1 LTTCAWNHC
10 KAARPVTDDEFTIYD
25 LQYTIGAAKPERRA
39 LLGLAGENSLGYA
52 EQCSAFR
59 LSAIGR
65 AKDFVRCSRMN
76 SNPTTPASTVT
87 SGRRYW
93 RSLDELADT
102 PEFKDWLHREFPQ
115 GASELEDGQNR
126 RQFLKI
132 MSASFALAGLGLA
145 GAGCRRPEEKLEP
158 FGQQPADYVY
168 GEPQYFATA
177 MPTRTGAIPL
187 VVKSYEGRPIKVE
200 GNALY
205 PGSNG
210 GTDRYAQASIL
221 NLYDPDRARR
231 FVQEDGKTASR
242 EEALSFLDSLSKK
255 FSANSGEGLSF
266 LAESSTSPSRARLQK
281 IIADKFPKSQW
292 FTYDAIDTGI
302 HQRAA
307 TQAFGQPVRPIFN
320 FDKAKVI
327 LSLDCDFLGGE
338 DDAHNHIRKFAASRK
353 PGRGMSRLYAV
364 ESLFT
369 LTGANADH
377 RLRVPASSV
386 GQIASAVLAVITG
399 SSGSIPATVDVKW
412 ISELAKD
419 LIANRGNVLVVVGQ
433 RQPIEIHLLAQAI
446 NSTLGSIGNTVELAK
461 TTEVASSDFK
471 DFNVNPPNTLII
483 LGGNPKYNLTP
494 ELKGGTIIRFG
505 YYEDDTSHYSNW
517 HFPAAHYLESWGDAV
532 TSDGTLV
539 PIQPLIQP
547 LFGGITELEFLAR
560 IAGESQTN
568 PYDIVQ
574 ATFGS
579 SGDWKKF
586 LFNGFLKNSAP
597 KTISA
602 FEDSRAVALPSVKK
616 VSAPTATNLEVIFY
630 RDSKVDD
637 GRYANNGWMQELPDP
652 ITKMTWDN
660 AVLVSRKTAR
670 ELKVANGDIVEI
682 ALNGRKVTGPI
693 WVQPGMAD
701 YSLGLALGYGRER
714 AGRVGTAVG
723 FNAYKIFSGKY
734 IETGAT
740 IRKTGETYTLAC
752 TQNHW
757 SMEGRPAVREANLE
771 EFSKNP
777 KFASEMHGTEPP
789 IVQSLYP
796 NPLDEAKKTALHQ
809 WGLVVDLTAC
819 VGCSTCVV
827 ACQSENN
834 IPIVGKD
841 QVQRGREMHWMRID
855 RYYTADP
862 KTEKF
867 SDAFVT
873 NEQEQF
879 SEWIDDVQAVNQPVM
894 CQMCESAPCE
904 NVCPVAATVH
914 DKEGL
919 NTMVYN
925 RCIGTRYCS
934 NNCPYKVRHFNFLDF
949 NKRPLADL
957 KGPYYPTPLLHKT
970 DGKWDMLSWWK
981 HPEQSGMREEDEWD
995 LIKLSK
1001 NPDVTV
1007 RMRGVMEKCTYC
1019 TQRIEQAK
1027 IAQKVKAGGS
1037 GDVRL
1042 SEAAG
1047 TVPKTAC
1054 QQACPAGAI
1063 IFGDIS
1069 DPASSVSKWKT
1080 QPQNYSLLGDL
1091 LTKPRTSYLARIRNP
1106 NPAMPDYHEPFSS
1119 EEYEAHSNPKI

>member
-1 LTTCAWNHC
+1 
-10 KAARPVTDDEFTIYD
+10 
-25 LQYTIGAAKPERRA
+25 
-39 LLGLAGENSLGYA
+39 
-52 EQCSAFR
+52 
-59 LSAIGR
+59 
-65 AKDFVRCSRMN
+65 MN
-76 SNPTTPASTVT
+76 SNPTTPAQAN
-87 SGRRYW
+87 GRRYW

-115 GASELEDGQNR
+115 GASEMVDGQNR

-187 VVKSYEGRPIKVE
+187 VVKSYEGRPIKIE
-200 GNALY
+200 GNALF
-205 PGSNG
+205 PGGNG

-221 NLYDPDRARR
+221 DLYDPDRAKR
-231 FVQEDGKTASR
+231 FTHDGKTVSR
-242 EEALSFLDSLSKK
+242 EVALSFLDELSRK
-255 FSANSGEGLSF
+255 FSVNQGEGLAF

-281 IIADKFPKSQW
+281 IIAQKFPKSHW
-292 FTYDAIDTGI
+292 FTYDAIDSGI

-307 TQAFGQPVRPIFN
+307 TQAFGQPVKPVFH

-327 LSLDCDFLGGE
+327 LSLDCDFVGGE
-338 DDAHNHIRKFAASRK
+338 DGAHEHIRKFAAGRK
-353 PGRGMSRLYAV
+353 AEQGMSRLYAV

-377 RLRVPASSV
+377 RLRVPASAV
-386 GQIASAVLAVITG
+386 FQIGKAIANATGRRELQELSAVPDFE
-399 SSGSIPATVDVKW
+399 SISQSFMDEGVQKW
-412 ISELAKD
+412 IKECAKD
-419 LIANRGNVLVVVGQ
+419 LVANQGKILIVAGQ
-433 RQPIEIHLLAQAI
+433 GQPLAVHLLAHAI
-446 NSTLGSIGNTVELAK
+446 NSALGAIGNTVTLLPWQFVELGANL
-461 TTEVASSDFK
+461 K
-471 DFNVNPPNTLII
+471 DFAATDTLVIVC
-483 LGGNPKYNLTP
+483 GNPAYNSWLP
-494 ELKGGTIIRFG
+494 LFRNEVQASPTIVRLG
-505 YYEDDTSHYSNW
+505 YYEDESASTTWKSQW
-517 HFPAAHYLESWGDAV
+517 LFPAAHYLESWGDAI
-532 TSDGTLV
+532 TADGALL

-568 PYDIVQ
+568 PYDIVRAANNLDGKVQ
-574 ATFGS
+574 WGI
-579 SGDWKKF
+579 GDSQEIWKKF
-586 LFNGFLKNSAP
+586 LFKGFLRGP
-597 KTISA
+597 ISDSIEA
-602 FEDSRAVALPSVKK
+602 KFISSDENKKIVFENAHQQQPGKYTNAVH
-616 VSAPTATNLEVIFY
+616 LEVIFY
-630 RDSKVDD
+630 RDAKVDD

-660 AVLVSRKTAR
+660 AVLISRKTAR
-670 ELKVANGDIVEI
+670 EFGVANGDIVEI
-682 ALNGRKVTGPI
+682 TLNGRSVKGPI

-701 YSLGLALGYGRER
+701 YSLGLALGYGREK
-714 AGRVGTAVG
+714 AGRVGTGVG
-723 FNAYKIFSGKY
+723 FNAYRIFSGKY

-740 IRKTGETYTLAC
+740 VKKTGETYTLAC

-796 NPLDEAKKTALHQ
+796 NPLDEAKEKALHQ
-809 WGLVVDLTAC
+809 WGMVVDLTAC
-819 VGCSTCVV
+819 VGCNTCVV

-841 QVQRGREMHWMRID
+841 QVRRGREMHWMRID

-862 KTEKF
+862 KKEKF
-867 SDAFVT
+867 ADTFVT

-894 CQMCESAPCE
+894 CQMCENAPCE

-914 DKEGL
+914 NEEGL
-919 NTMVYN
+919 NTMAYN

-949 NKRPLADL
+949 NKRPLTEL
-957 KGPYYPTPLLHKT
+957 KGPYYSTPLLHKT
-970 DGKWDMLSWWK
+970 DGKSDLLSWWK

-1027 IAQKVKAGGS
+1027 IAQKVKAGAS

-1063 IFGDIS
+1063 VFGDIS
-1069 DPASSVSKWKT
+1069 DPDSSVSKGKT
-1080 QPQNYSLLGDL
+1080 QPQNYTLLGDL

-1119 EEYEAHSNPKI
+1119 EEYEARSNPKI

>member
-1 LTTCAWNHC
+1 
-10 KAARPVTDDEFTIYD
+10 
-25 LQYTIGAAKPERRA
+25 
-39 LLGLAGENSLGYA
+39 
-52 EQCSAFR
+52 
-59 LSAIGR
+59 
-65 AKDFVRCSRMN
+65 MN
-76 SNPTTPASTVT
+76 SNPTTPVQAT
-87 SGRRYW
+87 GRRYW

-115 GASELEDGQNR
+115 GASELEGGQNR

-158 FGQQPADYVY
+158 FGQQQADYVY

-187 VVKSYEGRPIKVE
+187 VVKSYEGRPIKIE

-205 PGSNG
+205 PGGNG
-210 GTDRYAQASIL
+210 GTDRYAQVSIL

-231 FVQEDGKTASR
+231 FTHDGKAVSR
-242 EEALSFLDSLSKK
+242 EEALGFLDTLSQK
-255 FSANSGEGLSF
+255 FAANQGDGLAF
-266 LAESSTSPSRARLQK
+266 LAETSSSPSRARLQR
-281 IIADKFPKSQW
+281 IITGKFPKSQW
-292 FTYDAIDTGI
+292 FTCDAIDSGI

-307 TQAFGQPVRPIFN
+307 TQAFGQPVKPVFH

-338 DDAHNHIRKFAASRK
+338 DDAHNHIRQFAAGRK
-353 PGRGMSRLYAV
+353 AGEGMSRLYAV

-377 RLRVPASSV
+377 RMRVAAGLV
-386 GQIASAVLAVITG
+386 GQIASAILAVTTG
-399 SSGSIPATVDVKW
+399 LSGSIPAGVDPKW
-412 ISELAKD
+412 ISGLAKD
-419 LIANRGNVLVVVGQ
+419 LVANRGNILVVAGQ
-433 RQPIEIHLLAQAI
+433 RQPVEVHLLAQAI
-446 NSTLGSIGNTVELAK
+446 NSALGAIGNTV
-461 TTEVASSDFK
+461 
-471 DFNVNPPNTLII
+471 TLIPTTKPPGADLMNLDSSATDTLVI
-483 LGGNPKYNLTP
+483 LGGNPAYNLNWSSKSKTVV
-494 ELKGGTIIRFG
+494 RFG
-505 YYEDDTSHYSNW
+505 YYEDETAEKSDWN
-517 HFPAAHYLESWGDAV
+517 FPAAHYLESWGDAI

-547 LFGGITELEFLAR
+547 LFGGLSELEFLAR
-560 IAGESQTN
+560 FAGESQTN
-568 PYDIVQ
+568 SHDIVQ
-574 ATFGS
+574 TTFAGS
-579 SGDWKKF
+579 EENWKKF
-586 LFNGFLKNSAP
+586 LFSGYLDGSAP
-597 KTISA
+597 MPASVPS
-602 FEDSRAVALPSVKK
+602 DSLMTTPKLTN
-616 VSAPTATNLEVIFY
+616 VSAPTNDSLEVIFY
-630 RDSKVDD
+630 RDAKVDD
-637 GRYANNGWMQELPDP
+637 GRYSNNGWMQELPDP

-670 ELKVANGDIVEI
+670 DLGVANGDIVEI

-693 WVQPGMAD
+693 WTQPGMAD

-714 AGRVGTAVG
+714 AGRVGTGVG
-723 FNAYKIFSGKY
+723 FNAYKIFTGKY

-740 IRKTGETYTLAC
+740 VQKTGASYMLAC

-757 SMEGRPAVREANLE
+757 SMEGRPAVREANLK
-771 EFSKNP
+771 EFLDEPNFAAE
-777 KFASEMHGTEPP
+777 KFHGTEPP

-796 NPLDEAKKTALHQ
+796 NPLDVAKKTALHQ

-867 SDAFVT
+867 GDAFVT

-894 CQMCESAPCE
+894 CQMCEAAPCE

-914 DKEGL
+914 DNEGL
-919 NTMVYN
+919 NVMAYN

-957 KGPYYPTPLLHKT
+957 KGPFYPTPLLHKT
-970 DGKWDMLSWWK
+970 DGKWDLLSWWK

-1027 IAQKVKAGGS
+1027 IAQKVKAGAG

-1042 SEAAG
+1042 LEAAG
-1047 TVPKTAC
+1047 TIPKTAC

-1063 IFGDIS
+1063 VFGDIS

-1080 QPQNYSLLGDL
+1080 QPQNYTLLGDL

-1106 NPAMPDYHEPFSS
+1106 NPVMPDYHEPFSS
-1119 EEYEAHSNPKI
+1119 EEYEARSNPRI